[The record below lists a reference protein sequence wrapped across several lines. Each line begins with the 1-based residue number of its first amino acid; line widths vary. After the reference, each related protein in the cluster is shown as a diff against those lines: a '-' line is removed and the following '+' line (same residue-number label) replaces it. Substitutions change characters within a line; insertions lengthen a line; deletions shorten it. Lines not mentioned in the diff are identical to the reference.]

1 MTSTAALG
9 WTLGLSIATH
19 ACVRLTEMVR
29 AGAANDWVNLGG
41 CQTLSVLV
49 ILFVILRIYVPD
61 GSVREALGIRALAG
75 WQFVLSVGLGVGL
88 YPSMAM
94 LDREILKRFPYDA
107 EELAQFERL
116 ATVHTISERVV
127 FIAIAFC
134 VLPITREIFF
144 RGVLFEQISKSSTI
158 RTAILATAAFFAFSF
173 DFRTI
178 PTELILGLALGR
190 LRASTGTLLGPI
202 VAEIAFWAVAAV
214 PIAAGMNPNVDITYP
229 TRYVV
234 VGAVAALL
242 ALVLVDRRA
251 AANNRSGG

>member
-1 MTSTAALG
+1 
-9 WTLGLSIATH
+9 
-19 ACVRLTEMVR
+19 MVR

-134 VLPITREIFF
+134 VLPSRA
-144 RGVLFEQISKSSTI
+144 RSSS
-158 RTAILATAAFFAFSF
+158 AAFCLNRSQSRRRFALRSWLPLPFLPFRSISERFRQSSF
-173 DFRTI
+173 WASRWVDCGHRRALCS
-178 PTELILGLALGR
+178 PDRRRDCVLGR
-190 LRASTGTLLGPI
+190 SRGSYRGRDESERRYHVPHSVCCRRGRGSAPRACSRG
-202 VAEIAFWAVAAV
+202 
-214 PIAAGMNPNVDITYP
+214 
-229 TRYVV
+229 
-234 VGAVAALL
+234 
-242 ALVLVDRRA
+242 
-251 AANNRSGG
+251 